1 MRILLLGAFYAPH
14 NEIASV
20 RLSKFAEYWA
30 DAGHQVHV
38 ITREPTIPGLEEPE
52 SPRVTVK
59 RIKDP
64 LARAAAS
71 GTEQVRASASGSA
84 KQVSLGILQSI
95 ARRALWPDRYVLWSL
110 RTLLTRMKLPWKPD
124 VVVVSVGPVSA
135 LAPAL
140 RLARAFDVPLVVD
153 YRDLQS
159 DRRGPDDPRVSP
171 GRWMTSRFER
181 GVTSHASLLTAVT
194 DPMVELLGRRTGVP
208 TALVTNGY
216 EPRDFEDLGYSP
228 ATPRLVI
235 RYVGTIYPGLRDP
248 SPLFLAIRLLR
259 DRGVELDI
267 RVEFF
272 GADSHEV
279 RAAADNLGLSDCVT
293 FLGRVSHAEA
303 VRVQVEADILLLLF
317 WDHPHEKGV
326 LTGKLFEYIGAR
338 RPILCMGLDEGVG
351 PDLVRD
357 ENLGFVSSDPEEIA
371 DFLLRSARE
380 KRETGSVS
388 YGGRLDPAE
397 YTRETQSLRMLES
410 LQQLVPNPKN

>member
-1 MRILLLGAFYAPH
+1 M
-14 NEIASV
+14 
-20 RLSKFAEYWA
+20 
-30 DAGHQVHV
+30 
-38 ITREPTIPGLEEPE
+38 
-52 SPRVTVK
+52 
-59 RIKDP
+59 
-64 LARAAAS
+64 
-71 GTEQVRASASGSA
+71 
-84 KQVSLGILQSI
+84 
-95 ARRALWPDRYVLWSL
+95 
-110 RTLLTRMKLPWKPD
+110 
-124 VVVVSVGPVSA
+124 
-135 LAPAL
+135 
-140 RLARAFDVPLVVD
+140 
-153 YRDLQS
+153 
-159 DRRGPDDPRVSP
+159 
-171 GRWMTSRFER
+171 
-181 GVTSHASLLTAVT
+181 
-194 DPMVELLGRRTGVP
+194 
-208 TALVTNGY
+208 TNGF
-216 EPRDFEDLGYSP
+216 EPRDFEGFEYSSG
-228 ATPRLVI
+228 TPRLLI
-235 RYVGTIYPGLRDP
+235 RYVGTIYAGLQDP
-248 SPLFLAIRLLR
+248 TPLFQAIHLLR
-259 DRGVELDI
+259 DRGVEIDA